1 VKLRHLRWPRSN
13 SALLFV
19 RYIGRGDSVGLHRNF
34 FGDVA
39 EETALEQ
46 LFFCVPT
53 QWWTYPRAPGRA
65 LPVSHFERQRVAISP
80 GLCGTN
86 SPGMPLTALEVD
98 MAERVNFAP
107 LDKYAVDREEAEKL
121 DLETHARLEA
131 GLIDTFPASDPV
143 SSAQPS
149 PTLEHLKRPPFW
161 LAIRSMFSVIRRTR
175 WSGKPRKN

>member
-1 VKLRHLRWPRSN
+1 
-13 SALLFV
+13 
-19 RYIGRGDSVGLHRNF
+19 
-34 FGDVA
+34 
-39 EETALEQ
+39 
-46 LFFCVPT
+46 
-53 QWWTYPRAPGRA
+53 
-65 LPVSHFERQRVAISP
+65 
-80 GLCGTN
+80 
-86 SPGMPLTALEVD
+86 MPLTALEVD

-107 LDKYAVDREEAEKL
+107 RDKYAVDREEAEKL

-175 WSGKPRKN
+175 